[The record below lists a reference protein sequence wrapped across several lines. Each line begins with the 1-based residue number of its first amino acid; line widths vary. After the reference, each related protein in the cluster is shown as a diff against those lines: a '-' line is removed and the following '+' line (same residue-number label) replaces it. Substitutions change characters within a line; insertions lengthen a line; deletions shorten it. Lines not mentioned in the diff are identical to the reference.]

1 MISKHFDQI
10 EKKDIDAL
18 IQEKEPESKTLEY
31 KEELPGKGSED
42 KKEFLADVTSFA
54 NASGGDIVFGI
65 KEKRDK
71 NGKSTGIPEAAP
83 GIANCANAEP
93 EILRLTQV
101 IRTGIAPPV
110 PGVQLNKICD
120 GPEGPIIVL
129 RIPKSWASP
138 HMITV
143 GDSRFYIRYDRSKH
157 PMDVEEIRSAFLL
170 SESLG
175 DKITQFRYNRLGKI
189 LSKETPLQLRVGPKV
204 VLHLLP
210 RDSLAGTIAFD
221 VATLYKH
228 SGHMWTIR
236 SEGRSHRFN
245 YDGFLIYSGAGEPD
259 HYSYIQLFRNSII
272 EMVDASLSLINDER
286 RFIPS
291 RTFEEE
297 IAQFLGSCLIF
308 ERNLGITPPIV
319 VLLSVLG
326 IKDYALATK
335 QSTDRWDEFKIDR
348 DDLLF
353 PDILIEDI
361 NSDPF
366 EVLRP
371 CFDILWQSVGFA
383 RCMHYDE
390 SGNWIGN

>member
-1 MISKHFDQI
+1 MISKPFDQI
-10 EKKDIDAL
+10 KKKDIDTL

-31 KEELPGKGSED
+31 KEELPGKGNEA
-42 KKEFLADVTSFA
+42 KKEFLADVASFA
-54 NASGGDIVFGI
+54 NSSGGDIIFGI
-65 KEKRDK
+65 KEDRDE
-71 NGKSTGIPEAAP
+71 NGKSTGVPKDAP
-83 GIANCANAEP
+83 GVANCANVEP

-101 IRTGIAPPV
+101 IRSGIAPQV
-110 PGVQLNKICD
+110 SGFQLEKKGD
-120 GPEGPIIVL
+120 SPEGPIILL
-129 RIPKSWASP
+129 RIPKSWAAP

-157 PMDVEEIRSAFLL
+157 PMDVEEIRSAFNL

-189 LSKETPLQLRVGPKV
+189 LTKETPLQLRDGPKV
-204 VLHLLP
+204 VLHLIP
-210 RDSLAGTIAFD
+210 RDSFAGTKAFD
-221 VATLYKH
+221 VATLFKH
-228 SGHMWTIR
+228 SGHMSTIR
-236 SEGRSHRFN
+236 SSGRSHRFN
-245 YDGFLIYSGAGEPD
+245 YDGFLIYSGAGEPV
-259 HYSYIQLFRNSII
+259 HYSYIQLFRNSVI
-272 EMVDASLSLINDER
+272 EMVDAFLIKDNR
-286 RFIPS
+286 HYIPS
-291 RTFEEE
+291 KAFEEE
-297 IAQFLGSCLIF
+297 VAEFLGGCLIF
-308 ERNLGITPPIV
+308 EKNLGITPPIV

-326 IKDYALATK
+326 IKDYALATR
-335 QSTDRWDEFKIDR
+335 QSTDRWYEYRIDR

-390 SGNWIGN
+390 SGKWIGN